1 MIRQRSAAVLLALAL
16 LGQTDADHKSGKAA
30 AGAEVEPTLATL
42 GQAEDL
48 QGIRDM
54 AGPDIGQ
61 RRRGDEVLR
70 RLPAPELGDQ
80 KGEALLCFT

>member
-1 MIRQRSAAVLLALAL
+1 MARSLRDHQTQRSAAQRPDPSASTL
-16 LGQTDADHKSGKAA
+16 SR